1 MVRVLVVDD
10 DPFMTE
16 ILKLYLVRA
25 GYEADVAE
33 NGLKALRLLEST
45 PFDVIITDAVM
56 PEMTGFELCEA
67 VRARYPHIRIIGMT
81 GHVNVNEFEKSGA
94 HACFYKPV
102 PFHELLKAIQRL
114 CRTDIPAAMQ

>member
-1 MVRVLVVDD
+1 MRVLVVDD

-33 NGLKALRLLEST
+33 NGLKALRRLESA
-45 PFDVIITDAVM
+45 PYDVVITDAVM
-56 PEMTGFELCEA
+56 PEMSGFELCEV
-67 VRARYPHIRIIGMT
+67 VRERYPHIRIIGMT

-94 HACFYKPV
+94 HLFFYKPV
-102 PFHELLKAIQRL
+102 PFQELLKAIRRL
-114 CRTDIPAAMQ
+114 CQTDSPVAM